1 MGTPIVCT
9 VGTIECPQSTPVESP
24 KSHDLETI
32 DSAPVI
38 MLSVA
43 NVTQVAEML
52 AGEAFKSR
60 SSELTDAHRAKLLR
74 QSRLCGAA
82 VGSPP
87 GFYVTVSTSS
97 ENGAGYET
105 V

>member
-1 MGTPIVCT
+1 
-9 VGTIECPQSTPVESP
+9 
-24 KSHDLETI
+24 
-32 DSAPVI
+32 

-87 GFYVTVSTSS
+87 GFYVTVSMSS